1 MKIKTQKCTL
11 CQNKDCETVKQVVL
25 KSKFY
30 EEINLC
36 DNCICEINLYEC
48 ELCESLCDK
57 VNSKEVIIYQDNF
70 NSIEGHYQV
79 KSISEKKAC
88 ECCL

>member
-1 MKIKTQKCTL
+1 MQTQNCTL
-11 CQNKDCETVKQVVL
+11 CQNKDCETVKTVII

-36 DNCICEINLYEC
+36 DDCICEVDLIEC
-48 ELCESLCDK
+48 ELCENLSDK
-57 VNSKEVIIYQDNF
+57 LISKEVIGYEDNF
-70 NSIEGHYQV
+70 NSVEGHYQV